1 MARITY
7 NTEDNFGSLEDMNPA
22 SSSVKDIFR
31 FPQNGENSFSPYKGG
46 CNGKE
51 KRSIMCILDVDMQ
64 RFKVLD
70 IGEDGDD
77 ESMDEIA

>member
-1 MARITY
+1 
-7 NTEDNFGSLEDMNPA
+7 
-22 SSSVKDIFR
+22 
-31 FPQNGENSFSPYKGG
+31 
-46 CNGKE
+46 
-51 KRSIMCILDVDMQ
+51 MCILDADMQ

>member
-1 MARITY
+1 
-7 NTEDNFGSLEDMNPA
+7 
-22 SSSVKDIFR
+22 
-31 FPQNGENSFSPYKGG
+31 
-46 CNGKE
+46 
-51 KRSIMCILDVDMQ
+51 MCILDVDMQ